1 MTLAD
6 ELHRAAGILD
16 TLEDDTL
23 DALDEKQLG
32 ELSEICRRAAG
43 AISAAV
49 DKKAPMHEKHE
60 DIYQAMNILDGAIGA
75 RSTDDLVG
83 AIEAWLNEP
92 DQDCPSYRDILA
104 ETVQDAVKHAGTINE
119 GKHTITIVAP
129 NDGEL
134 LRFEWFI
141 EDEHSLVFERTV
153 VQAVKN
159 ALRGRH

>member
-6 ELHRAAGILD
+6 ELHRAAGIFD
-16 TLEDDTL
+16 MLEDDTL
-23 DALDEKQLG
+23 DMLDEKHLG
-32 ELSEICRRAAG
+32 ELSELCRRAAG

-49 DKKAPMHEKHE
+49 DKKAPLHEKYE

-92 DQDCPSYRDILA
+92 DQDRPDYREILA
-104 ETVQDAVKHAGTINE
+104 ETVQDAIKHASTINE

-129 NDGEL
+129 ERGAL

-141 EDEHSLVFERTV
+141 EDEPSKTFERTV
-153 VQAVKN
+153 LQAVKN
-159 ALRGRH
+159 ALRERV